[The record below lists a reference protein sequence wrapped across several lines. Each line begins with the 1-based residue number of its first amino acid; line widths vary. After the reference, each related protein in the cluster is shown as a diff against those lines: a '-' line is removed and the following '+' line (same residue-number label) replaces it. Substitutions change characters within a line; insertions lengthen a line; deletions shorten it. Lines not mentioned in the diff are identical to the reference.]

1 MQINYITYDS
11 WWDTDVTV
19 LPDLAK
25 NFNVNAF
32 CLSPV
37 KGAKYPTKE
46 LPSNISFSQVCQRY
60 RDRDPRSFFVALK
73 YFAKCFLR
81 HHSKDDIYF
90 VIPGK
95 NPYFLFLML
104 CFFPKS
110 RTIISSHNYLEHG
123 DNKSLGAS
131 LGNKLKEKIYRKFRL
146 FHFFSKQQ
154 NDLFKKDFPYKKSF
168 YTDMPPKDFGDGKQV
183 ERKDSKVVLLFF
195 GLIRD
200 YKRLDLLIGAINRL
214 ENPNIKVV
222 IAGHASDSDIK
233 KYTNMIRNKEL
244 FDLRFGFVKNE
255 DIANYFVNSDFL
267 VLPYESATQSGPSL
281 VAVNY
286 GIPVIASSIP
296 AFEDHIKNGVNGFL
310 FENGSEESLSDLIC
324 KISQMKKD
332 DILKMKN
339 RQMEYKIEY
348 IKANDIN
355 MKFKESFKMIGFVL

>member
-25 NFNVNAF
+25 SFNVSAF

-46 LPSNISFSQVCQRY
+46 LPSNISFSQVYQRY

-81 HHSKDDIYF
+81 YHSKDDIYF

-110 RTIISSHNYLEHG
+110 RTIVSSHNYLEHG
-123 DNKSLGAS
+123 DNKSLGAT
-131 LGNKLKEKIYRKFRL
+131 LGNKLKEKIYKRFRL

-154 NDLFKKDFPYKKSF
+154 NDLFKKDFPCKKSF
-168 YTDMPPKDFGDGKQV
+168 YTDMPPKDFGEAKQA

-200 YKRLDLLIGAINRL
+200 YKRLDLLIEAVNRL

-222 IAGHASDSDIK
+222 IAGNASDSDIK

-255 DIANYFVNSDFL
+255 DIATYFVNSDFL

-281 VAVNY
+281 VAINY
-286 GIPVIASSIP
+286 GIPIIASNIP
-296 AFEDHIKNGVNGFL
+296 AFEEHIKDGVNGYL
-310 FENGSEESLSDLIC
+310 FKNNSVEALAELLV
-324 KISQMKKD
+324 KVSQMKKD
-332 DILKMKN
+332 EILSMKS
-339 RQMEYKIEY
+339 RQNEYKKCYIEKNNLGQNFQNF
-348 IKANDIN
+348 IRNNVSLK
-355 MKFKESFKMIGFVL
+355 

>member
-25 NFNVNAF
+25 SFNVSAF

-46 LPSNISFSQVCQRY
+46 LPSNISFSQVYQKY

-110 RTIISSHNYLEHG
+110 RTIVSSHNYLEHG

-154 NDLFKKDFPYKKSF
+154 NDLFKKDFSYKKSF

-200 YKRLDLLIGAINRL
+200 YKRLDLLIEAVNRL

-222 IAGHASDSDIK
+222 IAGNASDSDIK

-281 VAVNY
+281 IAINY
-286 GIPVIASSIP
+286 GLPIIASDIP
-296 AFEDHIKNGVNGFL
+296 AFKQHIANGINGFL
-310 FENGSEESLSDLIC
+310 FKNNSIDSLSELIG
-324 KISQMKKD
+324 KVSKLKKD
-332 DILKMKN
+332 EISSLKV
-339 RQMEYKIEY
+339 RQIEYKKRY
-348 IKANDIN
+348 IVDNDIVLR
-355 MKFKESFKMIGFVL
+355 FVEFLKTI

>member
-25 NFNVNAF
+25 SFNVSAF

-46 LPSNISFSQVCQRY
+46 LPSNISFSQVYQKY

-81 HHSKDDIYF
+81 HQSKDDIYF

-104 CFFPKS
+104 CFFPKN

-131 LGNKLKEKIYRKFRL
+131 LGNKLKEKIYRKFHL

-154 NDLFKKDFPYKKSF
+154 NDLFKKDFPYKKTF
-168 YTDMPPKDFGDGKQV
+168 YTDMPPKNFGDAKQI

-200 YKRLDLLIGAINRL
+200 YKRLDLLIEAVNRL

-222 IAGHASDSDIK
+222 IAGNASDSDIK

-255 DIANYFVNSDFL
+255 DIPNYFVNSDFL

-281 VAVNY
+281 IAINY
-286 GIPVIASSIP
+286 GLPIIASDIP
-296 AFEDHIKNGVNGFL
+296 AFKQHIASGINGFL
-310 FENGSEESLSDLIC
+310 FKHNSIENLSELID
-324 KISQMKKD
+324 KVSKMKKD
-332 DILKMKN
+332 DIFSLKVK
-339 RQMEYKIEY
+339 QIEYKKRY
-348 IKANDIN
+348 ILDNDIVLR
-355 MKFKESFKMIGFVL
+355 FVDFLKTI